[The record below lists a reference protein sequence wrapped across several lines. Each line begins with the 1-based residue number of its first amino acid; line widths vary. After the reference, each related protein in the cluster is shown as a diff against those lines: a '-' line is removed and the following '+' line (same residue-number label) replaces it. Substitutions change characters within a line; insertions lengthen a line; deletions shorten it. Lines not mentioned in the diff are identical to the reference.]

1 MQDHKYFICV
11 ISVTLHRKSVRE
23 EEDGLLERGWE
34 KEEILKLEEGEP
46 RGASHKHS
54 SSSSCGDFRL
64 SIYFIHFCYSER
76 QKIERQRNM
85 RVDIWKPCFIL
96 ILKKIFIQQ
105 NTLVHTCN
113 PTSSVE
119 PKRWKQR
126 NHVQIWI

>member
-1 MQDHKYFICV
+1 MENEWLIDFFEEFENPIEQEEEFDVDLIILTKGGIGGKV
-11 ISVTLHRKSVRE
+11 SVRE

-96 ILKKIFIQQ
+96 ILKKNIYLIEY
-105 NTLVHTCN
+105 TCA
-113 PTSSVE
+113 
-119 PKRWKQR
+119 
-126 NHVQIWI
+126 